1 MSTETI
7 GIILGSATALL
18 GGIWKAVQWFI
29 NKRDEAQKKV
39 FERRDKE
46 REEIKKDIS
55 DLKKDVRAISGI
67 ILDCDTPKC
76 ETKKK
81 LAEYWRNKDVA

>member
-1 MSTETI
+1 MSTEVILALI
-7 GIILGSATALL
+7 GTASA
-18 GGIWKAVQWFI
+18 GIAGLWKAIQWFI